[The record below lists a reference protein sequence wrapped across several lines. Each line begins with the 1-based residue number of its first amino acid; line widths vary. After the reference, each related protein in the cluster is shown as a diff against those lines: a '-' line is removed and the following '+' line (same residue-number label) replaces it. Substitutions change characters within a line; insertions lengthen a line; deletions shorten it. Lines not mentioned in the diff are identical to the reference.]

1 MKRKH
6 PGDRVQRLRLNNLTK
21 MRDFQ
26 SRCIRWAEDHLEW
39 LEVAEPVIPAEL
51 HDRAADNWEPLLA
64 IADTAGGDW
73 PHRAR
78 KAAITLSSD
87 ETEETAGVMLLADIQ
102 QIFEARGSTR
112 LKSSELVAAL
122 SEVEDRPW
130 PEWRNGKA
138 ITAVQVA
145 CLLKPFGIKPKN
157 IRDVSVFKGYE
168 QSDFD
173 DAISRYLPVSPATPL
188 QDCKDRDSATAVPYF
203 FRPNI
208 VGGCCI
214 ARNQVVAFLIS
225 RRGLGV
231 RVDSTATSAV
241 FVATRARSG

>member
-1 MKRKH
+1 
-6 PGDRVQRLRLNNLTK
+6 
-21 MRDFQ
+21 MRNFQ

-39 LEVAEPVIPAEL
+39 LEVAEPVIPVDL

-122 SEVEDRPW
+122 SEIEDRPW

-138 ITAVQVA
+138 ISAVQVA
-145 CLLKPFGIKPKN
+145 RLLKPFGIKPKN

-188 QDCKDRDSATAVPYF
+188 QDCKNRDSAVFSAATQRIAVADKNMLKPLE
-203 FRPNI
+203 NKLCSVVAAQETE
-208 VGGCCI
+208 VGGKHCQGI
-214 ARNQVVAFLIS
+214 
-225 RRGLGV
+225 
-231 RVDSTATSAV
+231 DTDE
-241 FVATRARSG
+241 